1 MLKRQLLQYFNSLVI
16 ILCLFSVSK
25 SHSEELKDLNYGAI
39 LYEFYQQD
47 YFKALVEYEY
57 ADEKGG
63 IENHGDYPELL
74 KGGISFS
81 YGMERQ
87 ARDIFDRALK
97 GNLPENARNRVWFH
111 VAKMAYRNGDV
122 SVSAKALANITGD
135 IEANLLAEYLYIS
148 SIVWVQKGR
157 YQDVVDLQQVFDS
170 KDIYAPYIYFNRAI
184 AHAQLGDI
192 KKAIAHFTAVSQYA
206 SNNEYKALG
215 DRANLALS
223 YLYESGS
230 NESKAKKVLEKV
242 RSSGFFSN
250 QALLTYAWLAINEK
264 DYKKSLVPLKA
275 LTQRSI
281 AIPEVQEA
289 ILLLPHVYEK
299 LQLKG
304 RAQRGFI
311 EAGNDYET
319 AILTIQKLRQRLKN
333 TKNLKKFTAAIALI
347 EEGKLSEPSQELSPF
362 LLSLISDHTFQSVL
376 GELQDLQ
383 ELKASLEAIKAK
395 EIPLYVIL
403 SARQESKGKT
413 GHTTVMSNLIK
424 RKNKFK
430 KQYAI
435 IKKKFA
441 AIGDDYSYEDMQRL
455 KVNMD
460 YVRDELDNIE
470 QTLATI
476 GESKKH
482 SNTVRQYRKRI
493 KKRMS
498 QAKRNIVTNDM
509 LLKKVE
515 KILYRLIKDEL
526 DLHEK
531 RFDYYLTQSR
541 LAKARLYDSLLQ
553 DIDPFQDEKLS
564 SESQ

>member
-319 AILTIQKLRQRLKN
+319 AILTIQKLRQGLKN